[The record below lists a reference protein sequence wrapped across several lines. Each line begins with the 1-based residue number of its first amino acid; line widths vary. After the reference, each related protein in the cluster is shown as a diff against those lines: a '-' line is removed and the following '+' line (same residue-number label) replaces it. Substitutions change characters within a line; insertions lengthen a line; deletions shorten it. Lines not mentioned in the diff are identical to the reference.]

1 MKTDQTYRRAR
12 LSPRD
17 MTFGEKW
24 HEFIRD
30 HGAKLIVAILL
41 VSLIMPVFAEAA
53 VATGA
58 IVGFQ
63 TSRIPYPH
71 IKPDPKIQVNGGK
84 SPLYCL
90 GLEVNEGRPLYM
102 SDTNMRQHILV
113 MGTTGAGKTEL
124 LLFLSAQAMAQ
135 GSGVL
140 FVDGKGDVKT
150 WFRLFA
156 IASRLGVEENLLLL
170 NFGTNIEKGVSRYE
184 LTNSI
189 NPFSVGSAAELSEM
203 MSDLMAAA
211 SGDGAMWKG
220 RAEGFMRDLMAA
232 LVYIRDEYGVSI
244 GAGMLADYMPLD
256 SLESLLGYGS
266 RVNDP
271 RFRYVL
277 PEGSQPYIQIVRFLE
292 ALPGYTRPTAGQP
305 GAQQNNQGRA
315 EANKQLGFLSMQ
327 FTEILGLLNNSYRHM
342 MGFDNAEVDIY
353 DIILNRRS
361 LYVMLPSM
369 EKSAGTISNLG
380 KIIVNQIRSSLS
392 KTLGAAGV
400 QGSRLEK
407 LESRPTNSETPMCCI
422 LDEYGSYAPKG
433 FGEVAAQA
441 RSIGFATIFAV
452 QDYASL
458 KKADEG
464 KGDEALRIWANTNI
478 KIVMK
483 TEDSKETMQAVMER
497 IGKGMF
503 FLQKGKEINKGF
515 FSSKWQNKGESG
527 YEEVSRIDPLQL
539 FDFENGRM
547 LVINK
552 SNLWIVQSTF
562 LDNRSGPWQDLDMV
576 YPQRFVPMAGTDSA
590 TAAAEIEILKQAAE
604 GGVGPDEDSGIEDV
618 LIALDK
624 YREEYEALDL
634 HDGETDPL
642 RDGFLAA
649 AFITRY
655 AHGARNAAYNA
666 RSRQANFGA
675 LDTDAQDLRS
685 YSTKYADNGFLEE
698 KLRKQ
703 MEAEKEPPEQDYRH
717 RPYQEEIVVADPY
730 EGMFNQEPSEHYPG
744 TLNKTVPA
752 MDLKTYTKV
761 AAELLDEAAAAYT
774 ERGGATQSTLEA
786 PAKIPTLEGV
796 SKYNDDDDTRKV

>member
-1 MKTDQTYRRAR
+1 
-12 LSPRD
+12 
-17 MTFGEKW
+17 
-24 HEFIRD
+24 
-30 HGAKLIVAILL
+30 
-41 VSLIMPVFAEAA
+41 
-53 VATGA
+53 
-58 IVGFQ
+58 
-63 TSRIPYPH
+63 
-71 IKPDPKIQVNGGK
+71 
-84 SPLYCL
+84 
-90 GLEVNEGRPLYM
+90 
-102 SDTNMRQHILV
+102 
-113 MGTTGAGKTEL
+113 
-124 LLFLSAQAMAQ
+124 
-135 GSGVL
+135 
-140 FVDGKGDVKT
+140 
-150 WFRLFA
+150 
-156 IASRLGVEENLLLL
+156 
-170 NFGTNIEKGVSRYE
+170 
-184 LTNSI
+184 
-189 NPFSVGSAAELSEM
+189 
-203 MSDLMAAA
+203 
-211 SGDGAMWKG
+211 
-220 RAEGFMRDLMAA
+220 
-232 LVYIRDEYGVSI
+232 
-244 GAGMLADYMPLD
+244 MLADYMPLD

-590 TAAAEIEILKQAAE
+590 TA
-604 GGVGPDEDSGIEDV
+604 
-618 LIALDK
+618 
-624 YREEYEALDL
+624 
-634 HDGETDPL
+634 
-642 RDGFLAA
+642 
-649 AFITRY
+649 RY

-752 MDLKTYTKV
+752 MDLRTYTKV

-774 ERGGATQSTLEA
+774 ERGGSTQPTLEA
-786 PAKIPTLEGV
+786 PAKTPTLGGV